1 MFARKE
7 LGGGAWLV
15 LVYVLLCGVQDV
27 RSLFIEGVDGIR
39 PTLYHHVLENVGWA
53 RSYDY
58 FIRANATLMTNMDP
72 CKELQNP
79 QVYKETFLVYDN
91 AMESEECTE
100 FMLTEAENIGAAG
113 VLMWSSKLQG
123 NWNRS
128 VTVSIPVAWTQPRF
142 VRQAQRVIEKQGY
155 VTVVLDNRG
164 EESWNGTAL
173 TRVWQP
179 IFSLVRYAI
188 FAVVWATVMLLLANL
203 CSFMYSRVREWFAT
217 RWRLRRINRLPF
229 KQYAPGRTEE
239 EEACVICL
247 EDFQRGD
254 KVNVFPCTH
263 IFHRDCIITWLVESQ
278 LCPVCK
284 RDVFGTT
291 AELECAVSAQEQLSE
306 EDDPAEA
313 ASVPEDDI
321 PQRERRRRRSQYR
334 SVQRVDVEDSESD
347 GASEGTP
354 EGNRRKRRD
363 YVTVDIEDPAVE
375 EEEVVV
381 TSSVST
387 S

>member
-1 MFARKE
+1 
-7 LGGGAWLV
+7 
-15 LVYVLLCGVQDV
+15 
-27 RSLFIEGVDGIR
+27 
-39 PTLYHHVLENVGWA
+39 
-53 RSYDY
+53 
-58 FIRANATLMTNMDP
+58 
-72 CKELQNP
+72 
-79 QVYKETFLVYDN
+79 
-91 AMESEECTE
+91 
-100 FMLTEAENIGAAG
+100 MLTEAESIGAAG
-113 VLMWSSKLQG
+113 VLMWSSELHPT
-123 NWNRS
+123 WNRS
-128 VTVSIPVAWTQPRF
+128 VTVSTRDISSRIVASNELIESYPTQVSIPVAWTQPRF
-142 VRQAQRVIEKQGY
+142 AHQAQKVFDRTGY
-155 VTVVLDNRG
+155 VTVVLDSRG
-164 EESWNGTAL
+164 EELWNGTAL

-188 FAVVWATVMLLLANL
+188 FAVTWATVMLLLANL

-284 RDVFGTT
+284 RDVFGTP
-291 AELECAVSAQEQLSE
+291 EEMECTVNVQEEGSE
-306 EDDPAEA
+306 EVDTVEGT
-313 ASVPEDDI
+313 SVPEDDV
-321 PQRERRRRRSQYR
+321 PQGERRRRRSQYR
-334 SVQRVDVEDSESD
+334 FVQQEVDLENSESE

-363 YVTVDIEDPAVE
+363 YVTVDIEDPDVE

-387 S
+387 P